1 MLHCT
6 KEMNMEQF
14 KQFVEKSFNMARTNT
29 EWALNQWEN
38 TLKQLVD
45 QLEKY
50 SGEKK

>member
-1 MLHCT
+1 
-6 KEMNMEQF
+6 MEQF
-14 KQFVEKSFNMARTNT
+14 KQFVEKSFHMARTNT